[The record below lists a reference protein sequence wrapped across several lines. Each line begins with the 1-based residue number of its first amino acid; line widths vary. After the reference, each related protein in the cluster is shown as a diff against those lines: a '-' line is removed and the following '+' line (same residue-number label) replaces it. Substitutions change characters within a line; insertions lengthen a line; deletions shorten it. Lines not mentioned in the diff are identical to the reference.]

1 MCISHF
7 WASIG
12 FTLKALCIIK
22 KKNYIEL
29 YTYSLGHSH
38 MTMHSNPLFQES
50 EKESIFKVLSVIL
63 HLGNVEFGKTE
74 VSRWTLS
81 LSCDCLTICN
91 VLCTWHL
98 FSRMGRVKTVYLPFA
113 PPYFYPLC
121 CWSARGSALHPSFF
135 LPFFMQIKL
144 L

>member
-98 FSRMGRVKTVYLPFA
+98 FSRMGRVKCTSLLPHPTFTHFVVD
-113 PPYFYPLC
+113 PQGGQPC
-121 CWSARGSALHPSFF
+121 THPSFY
-135 LPFFMQIKL
+135 LFFMQIKL